1 MVIAVVSP
9 LVVRDE
15 IEQPKLMIP
24 GPPLAGQYA
33 EKYRLPVRRRL
44 EHTGSESSL
53 NMVRQWMATCD
64 ADHDCYPSHF
74 TQSRCPAARLIDVQ
88 AFGTSCPD
96 VRLIETDK
104 ANGGTGKVCHYLI
117 SSFPSKV

>member
-9 LVVRDE
+9 LVVRNE

-24 GPPLAGQYA
+24 GPRPVGQYA
-33 EKYRLPVRRRL
+33 KKYGLPIRRKL
-44 EHTGSESSL
+44 KSTGSESSL
-53 NMVRQWMATCD
+53 NTVRQWMATCD
-64 ADHDCYPSHF
+64 AEHDCYPSHF

-88 AFGTSCPD
+88 AFGASCPD

-104 ANGGTGKVCHYLI
+104 VNAGTGKVCHDFL

>member
-1 MVIAVVSP
+1 MVTAVVSP

-24 GPPLAGQYA
+24 GSRPAGHYA
-33 EKYRLPVRRRL
+33 EKYGLPIRRRL
-44 EHTGSESSL
+44 RSTGSESSL
-53 NMVRQWMATCD
+53 NMVRQWMSTCD
-64 ADHDCYPSHF
+64 ADHDCFPRHF
-74 TQSRCPAARLIDVQ
+74 TQSPCPAARLIDVQ
-88 AFGTSCPD
+88 AFGASCPD

-104 ANGGTGKVCHYLI
+104 VNSGTGKVCHDLL